1 MLTAESSGRGTP
13 RGTRMRIG
21 EIGAGPA
28 VGIPNEP
35 IRDIRSHRL
44 AHIRDRA
51 GPSQW
56 RLKSDSK
63 TAWRSGE
70 TTRTIE
76 RSTIHDERNVIGTAI
91 TTTAIGTARAIS
103 TNKSIARHSSEGTR
117 RGSAISGGNQARE
130 PRTIEAVRGSVR
142 RLRLVR
148 RYVPVGK
155 TPLELPLPVLS
166 NKRVHVMPKQERL
179 RSIVGG

>member
-1 MLTAESSGRGTP
+1 
-13 RGTRMRIG
+13 MRIG

-28 VGIPNEP
+28 VGIPKRTYPGYP
-35 IRDIRSHRL
+35 IPQVL

-76 RSTIHDERNVIGTAI
+76 SDLTIHDERNVIGTAI
-91 TTTAIGTARAIS
+91 TTTTIEYGSRDLY
-103 TNKSIARHSSEGTR
+103 KQEYRARHSSER
-117 RGSAISGGNQARE
+117 RREGSAISGGN
-130 PRTIEAVRGSVR
+130 
-142 RLRLVR
+142 
-148 RYVPVGK
+148 
-155 TPLELPLPVLS
+155 
-166 NKRVHVMPKQERL
+166 
-179 RSIVGG
+179 